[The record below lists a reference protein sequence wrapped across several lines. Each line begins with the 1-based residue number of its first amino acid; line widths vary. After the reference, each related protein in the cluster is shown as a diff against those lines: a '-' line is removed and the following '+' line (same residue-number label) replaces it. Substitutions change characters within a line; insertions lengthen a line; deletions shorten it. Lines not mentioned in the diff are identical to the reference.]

1 MAFLQGLF
9 GVDEFAVDFEL
20 KRPFCA
26 GNKGETFNYMLIMA
40 EDVIRHTDGAFA
52 VISRNAIF
60 EGDCIIIVH

>member
-1 MAFLQGLF
+1 
-9 GVDEFAVDFEL
+9 
-20 KRPFCA
+20 
-26 GNKGETFNYMLIMA
+26 MLIMA